1 MAEPVDSA
9 VPRFIK
15 MGSEPVPELEP
26 AVLEVVGTDACGLEG
41 LSPLWRQ
48 RLRQV
53 DLVAAPQRLLDPLWS
68 WCVGASDPSAP
79 APTPELIPTDRPEEL
94 LARLRPALAEG
105 KQVVVLASGDPLW
118 FGIGRLLL
126 QAFPAGQLRFHPAPT
141 SLQLAFARIGRPW
154 QDASWLS
161 LHGRDPEPLAAEL
174 QRRPA
179 ALAVLCDPRA
189 GGADTV
195 RRILRA
201 SGLEA
206 AYTCWICERL
216 GHPQERVL
224 RLAPDQPTPA
234 GLDPLHLVL
243 LVAEAPAAPDPAS
256 LPLFGIEDG
265 LWLQHPDQPGLM
277 TKREVRIQL
286 LADLDLPAAG
296 VLWDLGAG
304 VGSVGLEALRLRPE
318 LRLWA
323 VERRAGAAALL
334 AANAARL
341 SVEPAGLVEAAAPA
355 ALAQLPDPDR
365 VLIGGGGRDRRAVLE
380 AVLQRL
386 RPGGVVVV
394 PLATV
399 EALGELRP
407 LLEAAGLQVAIRQL
421 QVWRGTP
428 LGDGTRLAPLNPVL
442 VLSGRR
448 S

>member
-1 MAEPVDSA
+1 VDVIGTDASGVECLSPALQGLLASADLVA
-9 VPRFIK
+9 VPRRLLEQTHLWLLAQHPHRQEI
-15 MGSEPVPELEP
+15 PPAHLPELRESDDP
-26 AVLEVVGTDACGLEG
+26 TALL
-41 LSPLWRQ
+41 PLLQ
-48 RLRQV
+48 
-53 DLVAAPQRLLDPLWS
+53 
-68 WCVGASDPSAP
+68 G
-79 APTPELIPTDRPEEL
+79 
-94 LARLRPALAEG
+94 ALAADRR
-105 KQVVVLASGDPLW
+105 VVLLASGDPLW

-126 QAFPAGQLRFHPAPT
+126 QAFPTGQLRFHPAPT

-154 QDASWLS
+154 QDGSWLS

-179 ALAVLCDPRA
+179 ALAVLCDPGA
-189 GGADTV
+189 GGAESV
-195 RRILRA
+195 RRILKA

-206 AYTCWICERL
+206 AYGCWLCERL

-234 GLDPLHLVL
+234 DLDPLHLVL

-256 LPLFGIEDG
+256 LPLFGIDDG

-334 AANAARL
+334 AANAVRL
-341 SVEPAGLVEAAAPA
+341 SVEPAGLIEAAAPA

-386 RPGGVVVV
+386 RPAGVVVV
-394 PLATV
+394 PLATL
-399 EALGELRP
+399 EALAELRL
-407 LLEAAGLQVAIRQL
+407 LLETAGLQVAIRQL
-421 QVWRGTP
+421 QVWRGAP

-448 S
+448 T